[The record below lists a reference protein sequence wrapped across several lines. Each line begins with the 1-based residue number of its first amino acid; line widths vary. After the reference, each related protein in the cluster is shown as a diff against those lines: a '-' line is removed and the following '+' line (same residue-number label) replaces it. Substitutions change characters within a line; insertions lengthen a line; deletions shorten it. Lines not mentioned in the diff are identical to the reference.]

1 MADEPRPAGLIQR
14 YREELQLRHYAQRTV
29 KTYEQWLR
37 RFLRF
42 HQRRH
47 PRTMGSAEVNA
58 FLSHLAVDLQVSPST
73 QNQALAALLFL
84 YRDLLGMDL
93 DLENLVRART
103 RRRLPGLIQS
113 VMPASRAVGASPS
126 PAVP

>member
-1 MADEPRPAGLIQR
+1 MTSVTRPAVLIQR
-14 YREELQLRHYAQRTV
+14 YREELQVRHYARRTV

-37 RFLRF
+37 RFLHF
-42 HQRRH
+42 LARRH

-84 YRDLLGMDL
+84 YRELLQECLIDCQGLRTLDL
-93 DLENLVRART
+93 DLRPDGGRQDRAR
-103 RRRLPGLIQS
+103 
-113 VMPASRAVGASPS
+113 
-126 PAVP
+126 